1 MSLKIV
7 PKQKSSIL
15 SLFAFFW
22 LSPKYQ
28 SFKQLEHK
36 NFNTIG
42 IGVTFSP
49 NLKANIYEAS
59 RLAMLFQAKL
69 LLIHVGDVSEEKR
82 DKFEAILKPFII
94 DGLDAQVAFQP
105 GEPVDAIL
113 ETVVKQNID
122 LLILGAVQRESFLKY
137 YVGSIA
143 RKITRKVTCSV
154 MLLINPSV
162 ERIPCKHI
170 VVNGL
175 EDKKTEQTVATAFMV
190 AAALNSDKITI
201 VEEISHDKVGTV
213 EDTKSLRKTN
223 LLKEKIKRQEE
234 SRVQTILSHIP
245 EKHKENRNIATQAIF
260 GKRGYSIGHFAQVV
274 RADLL
279 VMNAPEKTGFFD
291 RLFPHDIEH
300 ILTELPNDVLIIR

>member
-1 MSLKIV
+1 MESKT
-7 PKQKSSIL
+7 
-15 SLFAFFW
+15 
-22 LSPKYQ
+22 
-28 SFKQLEHK
+28 FK
-36 NFNTIG
+36 TIG

-59 RLAMLFQAKL
+59 RLAMLFKAKL
-69 LLIHVGDVSEEKR
+69 LLIHVGDVSEEKKN
-82 DKFEAILKPFII
+82 KFETILYPFIT
-94 DGLDAQVAFQP
+94 DGLDAQVVFQP
-105 GEPVDAIL
+105 GKPVAAIL
-113 ETVVKQNID
+113 ETVVSQNID
-122 LLILGAVQRESFLKY
+122 LLILGALQRESFLKY

-143 RKITRKVTCSV
+143 RKITRQVTCSV
-154 MLLINPSV
+154 LLLINPSV
-162 ERIPCKHI
+162 AHVKCKHI

-175 EDKKTEQTVATAFMV
+175 EDKKTEQTITTAFFV
-190 AAALNSDKITI
+190 AALLNSDKITI

-223 LLKEKIKRQEE
+223 LLKEKIERQEE

-245 EKHKENRNIATQAIF
+245 EQHKKGRKIATQAIF
-260 GKRGYSIGHFAQVV
+260 GRRGYSIGHYAQVV

-279 VMNAPEKTGFFD
+279 IMNAPEKTGFFD

>member
-1 MSLKIV
+1 MTDK
-7 PKQKSSIL
+7 K
-15 SLFAFFW
+15 
-22 LSPKYQ
+22 
-28 SFKQLEHK
+28 
-36 NFNTIG
+36 FNTIG

-59 RLAMLFQAKL
+59 RLAMRFQAKL
-69 LLIHVGDVSEEKR
+69 LLIHVGAISEEKR
-82 DKFEAILKPFII
+82 SQFETLLSPFII
-94 DGLDAQVAFQP
+94 DGLDAQVVFQP
-105 GEPVDAIL
+105 GKPVNAII
-113 ETVVKQNID
+113 ETVINKEID
-122 LLILGAVQRESFLKY
+122 LLILGALQRESFLKY

-154 MLLINPSV
+154 LLLINPSV
-162 ERIPCKHI
+162 DAMPCKHI

-175 EDKKTEQTVATAFMV
+175 EDKKTEETITTAFFV
-190 AAALNSDKITI
+190 AERLNSDKITI
-201 VEEISHDKVGTV
+201 VEEISTNKVGTV

-245 EKHKENRNIATQAIF
+245 DKYKEGRNIATQAIF
-260 GKRGYSIGHFAQVV
+260 GKRGYSIGHYAQVV

-279 VMNAPEKTGFFD
+279 IMNAPEKTGFFD